1 MKIHNITEGYSYMSD
16 SNPQPEQSVVDRFAG
31 VADSQRSYYIMKWA
45 EEKGISTDDAMY
57 KAGYVQDGYIGAG
70 AWNWRYVGMDE
81 SVQEDEVD
89 GADYSQDGMIGT
101 PDGYYD
107 AEQRQEAYRDLKDA
121 LDGAQNWQEDSI
133 KDGVCPECAGSG

>member
-1 MKIHNITEGYSYMSD
+1 
-16 SNPQPEQSVVDRFAG
+16 
-31 VADSQRSYYIMKWA
+31 
-45 EEKGISTDDAMY
+45 
-57 KAGYVQDGYIGAG
+57 
-70 AWNWRYVGMDE
+70 VGMDE

-121 LDGAQNWQEDSI
+121 LDGAQNW
-133 KDGVCPECAGSG
+133 